1 MSLAHKENPQIEIK
15 LTVLKGPHAGQSFV
29 LSKQSFSIGRGPEN
43 EIILLNDAKISR
55 QHAKIQVVN
64 QDIEIVNLS
73 SKNQI
78 FVGTESIQKWKLTN
92 DSIFKIGDSEIKID
106 YDLGQ
111 AAVVVT
117 KQPPPKS
124 LAVVKSLPVEVTS
137 ASSSEKTHI
146 TPHVA
151 PQTTELKPPA
161 MPTHL
166 QQNQF
171 PQTLNTGL
179 VPGQSQFPAQPNQL
193 QYPTMP
199 QSPSTQ
205 YQQQSAVG
213 YHAQVKM
220 SNKAVQSKGFL
231 NDPKARFYLVVGL
244 VLLALVYWLNDTP
257 KAKKN
262 KEIKSTLKYE
272 DDFTIEQNSL
282 AEKELE
288 QKRKKQLDM
297 VNSPTYLRVQENFQ
311 KGMRDFNLANYA
323 RAIDYFQVVLNLDP
337 NHAQA
342 KRQLFLSKA
351 RFDEVLKA
359 KLILGESYYQKHNFK
374 MCEAMYQQVLTML
387 QGKSNDRSYQLAQS
401 MVEKCRLASEGIR

>member
-1 MSLAHKENPQIEIK
+1 MSLAQKVNPQIEIK

-29 LSKQSFSIGRGPEN
+29 LNKQNFSIGRGPEN

-78 FVGTESIQKWKLTN
+78 FVGAESIQKWKLTN
-92 DSIFKIGDSEIKID
+92 DSVFKIGDSEIKID

-117 KQPPPKS
+117 KQQIPKS

-146 TPHVA
+146 TP
-151 PQTTELKPPA
+151 QT
-161 MPTHL
+161 M
-166 QQNQF
+166 QQ
-171 PQTLNTGL
+171 
-179 VPGQSQFPAQPNQL
+179 

-199 QSPSTQ
+199 LQGTQ
-205 YQQQSAVG
+205 YQQQTAVG
-213 YHAQVKM
+213 YQSQMKM
-220 SNKAVQSKGFL
+220 SNKVVQPKGFL

-244 VLLALVYWLNDTP
+244 VLLALIYWLNDTP

-272 DDFTIEQNSL
+272 DDFTIKQNSL

-288 QKRKKQLDM
+288 QKRKKQFDI

-311 KGMRDFNLANYA
+311 KGMRDFNLANYS

-342 KRQLFLSKA
+342 KRQLFLAKA

-374 MCEAMYQQVLTML
+374 MCEAMYQQVIVML
-387 QGKSNDRSYQLAQS
+387 QGKSNDRSYQIAQS
-401 MVEKCRLASEGIR
+401 MIEKCRLASEGIR

>member
-1 MSLAHKENPQIEIK
+1 MSLAHKVNPQIEIK

-29 LSKQSFSIGRGPEN
+29 LNKQSFSIGRGPEN

-64 QDIEIVNLS
+64 QDIEILNLS

-92 DSIFKIGDSEIKID
+92 DSVFKIGDSEIKID

-117 KQPPPKS
+117 KQPIHKS
-124 LAVVKSLPVEVTS
+124 LAVVKSLPIEVTS

-146 TPHVA
+146 TPQA
-151 PQTTELKPPA
+151 PELKPSVSQVQ
-161 MPTHL
+161 L
-166 QQNQF
+166 QQNQL
-171 PQTLNTGL
+171 PQTVNTGL
-179 VPGQSQFPAQPNQL
+179 TTAQSQYPAQAYHQA

-199 QSPSTQ
+199 PQQQHNMQ
-205 YQQQSAVG
+205 YQQAAVG
-213 YHAQVKM
+213 YQQQGKT
-220 SNKAVQSKGFL
+220 SNKAVQPKDFL
-231 NDPKARFYLVVGL
+231 SDPKARFYLVVGL

-272 DDFTIEQNSL
+272 DDFTIKQNSL

-288 QKRKKQLDM
+288 QKRKKQFDLA
-297 VNSPTYLRVQENFQ
+297 NSPTYLRVQENFQ

-342 KRQLFLSKA
+342 RRQLFLAKA

-374 MCEAMYQQVLTML
+374 MCEAMYQQVIVML
-387 QGKSNDRSYQLAQS
+387 QGKSNDRSYQIAQS
-401 MVEKCRLASEGIR
+401 MIEKCRLASEGIR